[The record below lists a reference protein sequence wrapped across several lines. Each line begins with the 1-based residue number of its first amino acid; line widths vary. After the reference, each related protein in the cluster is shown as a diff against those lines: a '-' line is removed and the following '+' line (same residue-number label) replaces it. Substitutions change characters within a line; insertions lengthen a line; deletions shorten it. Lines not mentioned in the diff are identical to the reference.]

1 MNAFKKELAG
11 ILLDSNQT
19 IIAMQ
24 HLVEEMDYVL
34 KNWEN
39 QKLSEDYFGGWGMF
53 LEAFYNLL
61 GADIQKS
68 VDFDVI
74 TVDNIIFSDSVKEKT
89 RLYIFLTKYFDYDI
103 GKDSL
108 FDSIEGNSQ
117 EKYIEFYNSLEKE
130 IFA

>member
-24 HLVEEMDYVL
+24 NVVEEMDYVL

-39 QKLSEDYFGGWGMF
+39 QLFQEYSFDGWGMF
-53 LEAFYNLL
+53 LGAFYNLL
-61 GADIQKS
+61 GADIQES
-68 VDFDVI
+68 VDIYDEADI
-74 TVDNIIFSDSVKEKT
+74 CNISFESIKEKT
-89 RLYIFLTKYFDYDI
+89 RLYIFLTKWQDYDI
-103 GKDSL
+103 GKQYL
-108 FDSIEGNSQ
+108 FDSIEGSAK
-117 EKYIEFYNSLEKE
+117 ESYVEFYESLEKE

>member
-19 IIAMQ
+19 ISAMQ
-24 HLVEEMDYVL
+24 NVVEEIDYVL
-34 KNWEN
+34 KNWES
-39 QKLSEDYFGGWGMF
+39 QTSEYSFGWCLF

-74 TVDNIIFSDSVKEKT
+74 TFDNIIFNDSVKERT
-89 RLYIFLTKYFDYDI
+89 RLYIFLTKYYDYGI
-103 GKDSL
+103 GKQGL
-108 FDSIEGNSQ
+108 FDSIEGSAK
-117 EKYIEFYNSLEKE
+117 ESYVEFYNSLEKE

>member
-19 IIAMQ
+19 ISAMQ
-24 HLVEEMDYVL
+24 HVVEEMDSVL
-34 KNWEN
+34 KNWAN
-39 QKLSEDYFGGWGMF
+39 QISDDYFGGWGMF

-74 TVDNIIFSDSVKEKT
+74 TFDNIVFNDSVKERT
-89 RLYIFLTKYFDYDI
+89 RLYIFLTKYFDYDT

-108 FDSIEGNSQ
+108 FDSIEGNTQ

>member
-24 HLVEEMDYVL
+24 HVVEEMDYVL
-34 KNWEN
+34 EN
-39 QKLSEDYFGGWGMF
+39 LGYQLSEDTFGGWDMF
-53 LEAFYNLL
+53 LEAFYNML

-74 TVDNIIFSDSVKEKT
+74 TFDNIIFSDSVKEKT
-89 RLYIFLTKYFDYDI
+89 RLHIFLTKYYGNDMGEDI
-103 GKDSL
+103 L
-108 FDSIEGNSQ
+108 FDSIEGDTQ
-117 EKYIEFYNSLEKE
+117 EKYIEFYKSLEKE
-130 IFA
+130 ILA

>member
-19 IIAMQ
+19 TIAMQ
-24 HLVEEMDYVL
+24 HVVEEMDYVL

-39 QKLSEDYFGGWGMF
+39 QLFPGYSFNGWGMF
-53 LEAFYNLL
+53 LEAFYDLL
-61 GADIQKS
+61 GADIQRS

-74 TVDNIIFSDSVKEKT
+74 TFDNIIFNDSVKERT
-89 RLYIFLTKYFDYDI
+89 RLYIFLTKYYDYDI
-103 GKDSL
+103 GKVRL
-108 FDSIEGNSQ
+108 FESIEGNTQ